1 MNTEGLVCVSVCNK
15 ITQENAHSCSEHC
28 VEEADSWNDLCFYMP
43 WIASEEFTGQ
53 IKNL

>member
-15 ITQENAHSCSEHC
+15 ITRENAQSCSEHC
-28 VEEADSWNDLCFYMP
+28 VDEADSWNERCFYIL

-53 IKNL
+53 IKT